1 MRLKKLLVTAL
12 TAVLVVTSLPASSQA
27 ASQADTP
34 KAAGTFKDLNQEQIT
49 EALGAGWNLGN
60 SLEANSGGFPSETAW
75 GNPTVTEDL
84 FKAIKAAGFK
94 SVRIPVS
101 YLDYITET
109 EDEDGEP
116 VYTIDSK
123 WLARVKEV
131 VDMCTKQGLYA
142 IVNMHGD
149 GYTSIEG
156 GWLFCGMQTIDKDE
170 NGNYNGNSHDSLT
183 KSNGMTIN
191 RAFIQEGTIEK
202 YTLVS
207 GKVSTEYTAT
217 DKKASDGSHIFESA
231 TGKKLYVFY
240 FDEIQEKYGQC
251 WEQIATLFKDY
262 DEHLIFESMNEE
274 FNGDYNAYAGGTFK
288 DSYVQ
293 HFENINTL
301 NEIFLDS
308 VRQAGGNNDKRWVL
322 IPGWN
327 TEIDATADAGIF
339 EIPEDVFLSESIPE
353 GENRI
358 MVSVHYYQPW
368 DFAGDGA
375 SKKTTWG
382 TDAEKQQM
390 RAQLEKVNNAFVK
403 KGYPVVIGEYGA
415 HNRRMDDPAN
425 VQAREVYYKTLCT
438 YSKELG
444 CVPVAWDMGIDKE
457 QEVRDGKVES
467 VYTMCLIDRSSYGFR
482 WKNIIDQIMSVYYD
496 ASDIPTNITL
506 KESSLSMKTGQEK
519 QLTYTLSPANAVLA
533 ADWTTSDDTVAQV
546 SLFGKVK
553 AVGPGTCTLTGS
565 LSNGKKVQC
574 KVTVTQNFL
583 ALKLFA
589 METASWKHLESDTM
603 AEIGPEGG
611 TYTLKV
617 DIPSNYYSK
626 IGSLYL
632 KDYLVF
638 QDQNR
643 KGDDSKMES
652 LTTYLDIEIQSLKLN
667 GTAIPF
673 KAGKNTWHYDDRKV
687 KAGEKKIIDIGIA
700 TAWDSAPGV
709 NDSILENLTVRGDY
723 SINFADIPQADTN
736 TFEITFKA
744 SNVFIKGV
752 TQKAH
757 PDDPDYI
764 VNGPIFR
771 LDKSSA
777 NIGVG
782 ESATF
787 SVKNNDGKITASSD
801 KTKIATVT
809 ANAAKNTYTVKG
821 KKAGSA
827 TITVKD
833 GTYSRTM
840 KVKVKAKPKKITPK
854 KKTVKVKAGK
864 KVSVTLKYKPS
875 SATSYNFTNTNA
887 KTLKKKKISVTASGS
902 KVTVQTNKKT
912 KKGTYTVKLKSYNK
926 KSVSFKVKVK

>member
-12 TAVLVVTSLPASSQA
+12 TAALVVTSLPASSQA
-27 ASQADTP
+27 ASQADAP
-34 KAAGTFKDLNQEQIT
+34 KAAGTFKDLNQEEIT
-49 EALGAGWNLGN
+49 AAMGAGWNLGN
-60 SLEANSGGFPSETAW
+60 TLEANKEGIPSETTW
-75 GNPTVTEDL
+75 GNPRVTEDL
-84 FKAIKAAGFK
+84 FKAVKAAGFK
-94 SVRIPVS
+94 TVRIPVS

-109 EDEDGEP
+109 EDEDGDP
-116 VYTIDSK
+116 VYTINAK

-131 VDMCTKQGLYA
+131 VDMCTKQGLFA
-142 IVNMHGD
+142 IINMHGD
-149 GYTSIEG
+149 GYTTIEN
-156 GWLFCGMQTIDKDE
+156 GWQFCGLRTLDKDE
-170 NGNYNGNSHDSLT
+170 NGNYNGNSHDSFT

-191 RAFIQEGTIEK
+191 RAFIQEGTIES
-202 YTLVS
+202 YTLS
-207 GKVSTEYTAT
+207 GTEYTVS
-217 DKKASDGSHIFESA
+217 DERGSDGSHIFKSP

-240 FDEIQEKYGQC
+240 FEEIEEKYGQC

-274 FNGDYNAYAGGTFK
+274 FNGAYGSIP
-288 DSYVQ
+288 DQ
-293 HFENINTL
+293 HYQNINTM
-301 NEIFLDS
+301 NERFLDE
-308 VRQAGGNNDKRWVL
+308 VRNSGGNNDKRWVL

-327 TEIDATADAGIF
+327 TNIDETVNGAF
-339 EIPEDVFLSESIPE
+339 EIPEDDFLSESVPE
-353 GENRI
+353 GEKRI
-358 MVSVHYYQPW
+358 MISVHYYDPW
-368 DFAGDGA
+368 AFAGTESA
-375 SKKTTWG
+375 ATTTWG
-382 TDAEKQQM
+382 TDAEKAAM
-390 RAQLEKVNNAFVK
+390 KGQLEKVYNKFVK
-403 KGYPVVIGEYGA
+403 AGYPVVIGEYGA
-415 HNRRMDDPAN
+415 IDKEEDNPAN
-425 VQAREVYYKTLCT
+425 VAAREDYYKTFCQ

-444 CVPVAWDMGIDKE
+444 CVPVAWDMGIDEKY
-457 QEVRDGKVES
+457 QFN
-467 VYTMCLIDRSSYGFR
+467 LIDRNSFGFT
-482 WKNIIDQIMSVYYD
+482 WKNLVDQIMSVYYD

-506 KESSLSMKTGQEK
+506 KDTSVSMKTGEEE
-519 QLTYTLSPANAVLA
+519 QLTYTLSPADAVLA

-565 LSNGKKVQC
+565 LPNGKKVQC

-583 ALKLFA
+583 AMKLFA
-589 METASWKHLESDTM
+589 LETTTWGTLQSDTI
-603 AEIGPEGG
+603 AEIGPNGG

-617 DIPSNYYSK
+617 DIPSNYYNK

-638 QDQNR
+638 QDQVR

-652 LTTYLDIEIQSLKLN
+652 LTTYMDLEIQSLKLN
-667 GTAIPF
+667 GVQIPF
-673 KAGKNTWHYDDRKV
+673 KTGKNVWHYDDRKV
-687 KAGEKKIIDIGIA
+687 KAEEKKIIDITIA
-700 TAWDSAPGV
+700 TAWPNDQGT
-709 NDSILENLTVRGDY
+709 NDSLLDKLTVRGDY

-752 TQKAH
+752 TQKGH

-801 KTKIATVT
+801 KTKVATVT

-821 KKAGSA
+821 KKAGTA
-827 TITVKD
+827 KITVKD
-833 GTYSRTM
+833 STYSRTM
-840 KVKVKAKPKKITPK
+840 TVKVKAKPKKITAK

-887 KTLKKKKISVTASGS
+887 KALKKKKITVTASGS